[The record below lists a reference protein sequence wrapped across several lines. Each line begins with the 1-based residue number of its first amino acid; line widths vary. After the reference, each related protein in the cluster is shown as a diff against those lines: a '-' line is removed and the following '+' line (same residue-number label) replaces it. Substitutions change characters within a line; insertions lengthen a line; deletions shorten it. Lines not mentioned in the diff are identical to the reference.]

1 MAKLPGAIQGARVV
15 GERYVRAQRQQNPEG
30 RMPLFD
36 HLRELRNRV
45 VKMAL
50 ALIAGMI
57 VGFVFFNPVWH
68 FIERPLCKVTIR
80 GYTGCTKLGVN
91 QLALNGP
98 LDAFYLRV
106 KVALIVGVI
115 LSSPV
120 WLYQLWSFIAPGLY
134 AREKR
139 WGYIFVGTSVPLF
152 LIGNV
157 LAYLSLGRSMHYLL
171 GLTPGGVSNIIQVDL
186 YMSFVMT
193 IMLAFGIAFE
203 LPLLIIMLNLA
214 GILTHERFRKWRR
227 MLIFG
232 TFLIAGVANPS
243 PDPITMLIL
252 GGACAALVEVAEFI
266 VWYNDRRRGRLHPD
280 PYAGLA
286 DDELSPIDLNGLDDG
301 LDDVDDHPGRHLN

>member
-1 MAKLPGAIQGARVV
+1 MAKLPGAIQGARIV

-36 HLRELRNRV
+36 HLRELRNRI

-50 ALIAGMI
+50 ALVAGMV
-57 VGFVFFNPVWH
+57 VGFIFFQPVWH
-68 FIERPLCKVTIR
+68 VIERPLCNATVR
-80 GYTGCTKLGVN
+80 GQTGCNTLGVN
-91 QLALNGP
+91 QLTLNGP

-120 WLYQLWSFIAPGLY
+120 WLYQVWAFIAPGLY

-139 WGYIFVGTSVPLF
+139 WGRIFLATAVPLF
-152 LIGNV
+152 LIGMA
-157 LAYLSLGRSMHYLL
+157 LAYLSLGRSMHFLL
-171 GLTPGGVSNIIQVDL
+171 GLTPEHVANLISVDL

-193 IMLAFGIAFE
+193 MMLAFGIAFE
-203 LPLLIIMLNLA
+203 LPLLIVMLNLA
-214 GILTHERFRKWRR
+214 GILTHQMFKKWRR
-227 MLIFG
+227 VMIFAV
-232 TFLIAGVANPS
+232 FLIAGMANPS

-252 GGACAALVEVAEFI
+252 GGACVALVEVAEFV
-266 VWYNDRRRGRLHPD
+266 VWTNDRRRARLHPD

-286 DDELSPIDLNGLDDG
+286 DDELSPL
-301 LDDVDDHPGRHLN
+301 DVDDHHDNRLN